1 MKFRVTLAAAA
12 LAASLGSV
20 APGATAQTTEQLAV
34 PRHPL
39 RLLPVHRGRDE
50 VSRRPGSSIN
60 VDADTLFDNLKFAFM
75 GFFEARKARW
85 GGFVDFMYLDV
96 GGDSTQTRNLTIR
109 GQPLPLGV
117 TANLNSDL
125 KGSVVTFAGEY
136 AAVTDPALSL
146 DILAGARL
154 LAIKETLNWQFSA
167 DLPSGTGP
175 SRSGNTEEK
184 ADNWDAVIGV
194 KGRLRF
200 GANREWFVPYYAD
213 VGTGIPMSRGRP
225 SAASATPSSG
235 AR

>member
-1 MKFRVTLAAAA
+1 
-12 LAASLGSV
+12 
-20 APGATAQTTEQLAV
+20 
-34 PRHPL
+34 
-39 RLLPVHRGRDE
+39 
-50 VSRRPGSSIN
+50 
-60 VDADTLFDNLKFAFM
+60 
-75 GFFEARKARW
+75 
-85 GGFVDFMYLDV
+85 MYLDV

-213 VGTGIPMSRGRP
+213 VGTGDSDVTWQAIGGIGYAFKWGQVI
-225 SAASATPSSG
+225 AAWRYLDYKFKESSPIEKLNFNG
-235 AR
+235 PAIGVGFTW